1 MSLGEV
7 KFSDNLS
14 PLTIQYQSKFI
25 TFNMKKAVFLPG
37 DEFKIY
43 MASSFENCYIPYRL
57 GRTFQSWNLMPNG
70 VPYFPPMWFG
80 TKIGRAC
87 RMPVDE
93 RMQARPSAAVSR
105 ILDCVCV
112 FIRLVDFRIKSDWGI
127 TSGVTEL
134 LR

>member
-14 PLTIQYQSKFI
+14 PLTIQHQSKFI
-25 TFNMKKAVFLPG
+25 TFNLKKAVFLPG

-70 VPYFPPMWFG
+70 IPYFPPMWFG
-80 TKIGRAC
+80 TKIG
-87 RMPVDE
+87 VTGIS
-93 RMQARPSAAVSR
+93 PSNSDLHICYQSTGDLADKTGYR
-105 ILDCVCV
+105 IPNAD
-112 FIRLVDFRIKSDWGI
+112 G
-127 TSGVTEL
+127 T
-134 LR
+134 